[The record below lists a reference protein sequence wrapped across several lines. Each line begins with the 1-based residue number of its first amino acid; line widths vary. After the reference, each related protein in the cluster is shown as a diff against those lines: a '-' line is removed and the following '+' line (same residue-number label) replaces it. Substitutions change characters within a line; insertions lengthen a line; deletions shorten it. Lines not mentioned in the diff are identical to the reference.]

1 MSVFMAWNARQHIDT
16 SYIKSPENQNNA
28 VSYSDTD
35 ESNKICKL
43 FITFTI
49 IIRIIIFTIIIM
61 FIVIIIIIINRVAAF
76 ADDNITLTFNY
87 TSFNFILIFRLHF
100 MVYLCFISFFSM
112 VVNFFEFM
120 TRL

>member
-1 MSVFMAWNARQHIDT
+1 MAWNARQHIDT

-87 TSFNFILIFRLHF
+87 TRFNFILIFRHF
-100 MVYLCFISFFSM
+100 ILWYIYVLSLSF
-112 VVNFFEFM
+112 
-120 TRL
+120 LWW